1 MINKILVSRCAPIN
15 NMQAPFQ
22 RIPVSSD
29 TTSTCTTV
37 HGNSTTDSVN
47 RAFTKTSVKSPPPLI
62 NKLLNCY
69 CVLIILFMIV
79 LMRWACTVML

>member
-37 HGNSTTDSVN
+37 HGNSTTDSVD
-47 RAFTKTSVKSPPPLI
+47 RAFTKTSVKSPPLI